1 VDVNTMISTTGL
13 VRGATDNARI
23 QFIRYGVVGGTAFLA
38 DFGSLFALKEIAGA
52 HYLVAA
58 ALAFLAGLAVNYALS
73 VRWVF
78 ATRRLDSRWAE
89 FGVFGLIGL
98 VGLGLNELVVWQCTE
113 TLGLH
118 YLASKCVAAVLVLFW
133 NFGARRRALF
143 LRSGAA

>member
-1 VDVNTMISTTGL
+1 MISTTGL
-13 VRGATDNARI
+13 VRGATDSARI
-23 QFIRYGVVGGTAFLA
+23 QFFRYGIVGGTAFLA
-38 DFGSLFALKEIAGA
+38 DFGSLIALKEIAGV

-58 ALAFLAGLAVNYALS
+58 ALAFLVGLTVNYALS

-98 VGLGLNELVVWQCTE
+98 VGLGLNELVIWQCTE

-118 YLASKCVAAVLVLFW
+118 YLASKCVAAALVLFW
-133 NFGARRRALF
+133 NFSARRRALF
-143 LRSGAA
+143 QETPRT

>member
-1 VDVNTMISTTGL
+1 MMSTTGF
-13 VRGATDNARI
+13 VRGATDHAQV
-23 QFIRYGVVGGTAFLA
+23 QFFRYGIVGGAAFVV
-38 DFGSLFALKEIAGA
+38 DFGSLYALTELAGA
-52 HYLVAA
+52 HYLAAA
-58 ALAFLAGLAVNYALS
+58 ALAFLLGLATNYALS

-78 ATRRLDSRWAE
+78 ATRRLANRWAE
-89 FGVFGLIGL
+89 FAVFGLIGV

-143 LRSGAA
+143 QRSGAA